1 MPLKS
6 LRQMRYLY
14 AAEARKEIPKG
25 TAAKFVA
32 ETGKKKL
39 ARLPEVVRRKK
50 TDARRVDPLVKARR
64 AGKIK

>member
-6 LRQMRYLY
+6 LSQMRYLF
-14 AAEARKEIPKG
+14 AAEARKEVPKG

-64 AGKIK
+64 AGKTK

>member
-14 AAEARKEIPKG
+14 AAEARKGVPRG
-25 TAAKFVA
+25 TAEKFVA

-39 ARLPEVVRRKK
+39 ARLPEVVQRKRP
-50 TDARRVDPLVKARR
+50 DARRVDPLVKARR
-64 AGKIK
+64 AGKTK

>member
-6 LRQMRYLY
+6 LRQLRFLY

-32 ETGKKKL
+32 ETGKAKL
-39 ARLPEVVRRKK
+39 AKLPDVVKRKDRRRL
-50 TDARRVDPLVKARR
+50 DPLVKARR
-64 AGKIK
+64 AGKSK

>member
-6 LRQMRYLY
+6 LSQMRYLF
-14 AAEARKEIPKG
+14 AAEKRGEVPKG

-39 ARLPEVVRRKK
+39 ARLPEVVKRKR

-64 AGKIK
+64 AGKLK

>member
-1 MPLKS
+1 
-6 LRQMRYLY
+6 MRYLF

-39 ARLPEVVRRKK
+39 ARLPEVVKRKK

-64 AGKIK
+64 AGKTK